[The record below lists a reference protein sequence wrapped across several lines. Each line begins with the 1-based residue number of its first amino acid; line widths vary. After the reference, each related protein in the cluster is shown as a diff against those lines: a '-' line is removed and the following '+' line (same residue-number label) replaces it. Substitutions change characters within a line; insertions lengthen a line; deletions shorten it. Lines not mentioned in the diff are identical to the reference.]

1 MAQHGRRK
9 TVKAP
14 RCSAAERRRRAVI
27 MEALAV
33 AWDVGGELCND
44 GPVAYVA
51 HQLGIPFRVFAEMV
65 VERFG
70 VPRRALLNKASLDE
84 YAAGS

>member
-1 MAQHGRRK
+1 MARHARQK
-9 TVKAP
+9 TVKA

-51 HQLGIPFRVFAEMV
+51 DKLGIPYRVFAEMV

-70 VPRRALLNKASLDE
+70 VPRRVLLNKASLDE
-84 YAAGS
+84 YAAGA

>member
-1 MAQHGRRK
+1 MARHARQK

-14 RCSAAERRRRAVI
+14 RCSAAERAVI

-51 HQLGIPFRVFAEMV
+51 HKLGIPYRVFAEMV

-70 VPRRALLNKASLDE
+70 VPRRALLSKASLDE
-84 YAAGS
+84 YAAGD